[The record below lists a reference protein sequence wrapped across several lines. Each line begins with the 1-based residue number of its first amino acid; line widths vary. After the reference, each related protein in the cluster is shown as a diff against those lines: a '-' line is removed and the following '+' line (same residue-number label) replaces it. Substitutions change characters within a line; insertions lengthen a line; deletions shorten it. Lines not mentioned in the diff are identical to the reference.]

1 MTDPACRRRFLR
13 QGARLLA
20 AGAVGTVLSAPAR
33 AAMAGERQLALHHT
47 HTQERIELV
56 YAVDDRYLPAALG
69 RLDTFLRDHYSGEVG
84 HIDPLLYDQLHQLQ
98 RQLVR
103 AARSRSSPA
112 TAARAPTRSCAR
124 RAAAASRR
132 TACTCRAARST
143 CGCPGCRWPSCA
155 RRRSRCARAA
165 SATTRRAASC
175 MSTPGACA
183 AGDATPRVADTVV
196 DRRAGAPQRA
206 TAARRRLDQNRSGSR
221 SPRAVEAACT

>member
-13 QGARLLA
+13 EGARLLA

-98 RQLVR
+98 RQLG
-103 AARSRSSPA
+103 ARGAFEIIS
-112 TAARAPTRSCAR
+112 
-124 RAAAASRR
+124 
-132 TACTCRAARST
+132 
-143 CGCPGCRWPSCA
+143 GY
-155 RRRSRCARAA
+155 RCARTNAQLRATRGGGVAKNSLHLQGRALDVRLPGVPLAELREAA
-165 SATTRRAASC
+165 LAL
-175 MSTPGACA
+175 
-183 AGDATPRVADTVV
+183 
-196 DRRAGAPQRA
+196 RAGGVCYYPASRFVHVD
-206 TAARRRLDQNRSGSR
+206 TGRVRSW
-221 SPRAVEAACT
+221 